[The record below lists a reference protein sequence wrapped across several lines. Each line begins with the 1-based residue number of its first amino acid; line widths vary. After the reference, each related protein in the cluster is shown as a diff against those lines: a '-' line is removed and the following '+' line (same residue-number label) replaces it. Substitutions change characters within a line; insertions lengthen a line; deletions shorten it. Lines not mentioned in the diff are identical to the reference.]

1 MSNKSDYRRKLLKT
15 KLLNYVT
22 SFVEDFNKVHP
33 ETKAKF
39 KVEEQEYLI
48 DDYLSTFVEDVTDIK
63 NAYESDK
70 SGKTLDKLWNGSYN
84 YNIEENDGN

>member
-63 NAYESDK
+63 NAYEI
-70 SGKTLDKLWNGSYN
+70 GS
-84 YNIEENDGN
+84 